1 MYQKVFKRLFDIIF
15 SLLLM
20 PFVLLIIVIFGL
32 MIIVDDGFPI
42 FYMSERRGFKGSV
55 FKMFKLRSMKN
66 NSPDIMNEDGST
78 YNSLSDPRQT
88 KIGKLIRKL
97 SVDEIPQIINVLL
110 GHMSFIGPRPSIP
123 SGNYQDLEAN
133 KQKRLEVLPGITG
146 YSQAYYRNSISQA
159 EKIEKD
165 CWYVDNISFLVDVK
179 IFFQTIKAV
188 VFRKNIYNK

>member
-1 MYQKVFKRLFDIIF
+1 MYQKVVKRLFDIIF

-20 PFVLLIIVIFGL
+20 PFVLLIIIIFGL

-66 NSPDIMNEDGST
+66 NSPDIINEDGST

-88 KIGKLIRKL
+88 KVGKLIRKL
-97 SVDEIPQIINVLL
+97 SVDEIPQIINVFL

-123 SGNYQDLEAN
+123 SGNYQDLEKN

-146 YSQAYYRNSISQA
+146 YSQAYYRNSISQP

-179 IFFQTIKAV
+179 IFFQTIKTV
-188 VFRKNIYNK
+188 IFRKNIYNK